1 MNTLGNNNKH
11 RHLVRESNKA
21 LRIPFLSLL
30 VVMALAL
37 AACSPNVS
45 ATGTTVPTIHSNLPT
60 IESSPTV
67 EMTATAAAVPT
78 IAAATPTTGSSPTV
92 KMTAVPTTVPTPT
105 APAVIKSTKNSTL
118 GTILVDSKGM
128 TLYYF
133 LKGTPDASNCSGNC
147 AALWLPFLT
156 NGTPATTDTA
166 VTGALGVFTRTDG
179 SQQVTYAGSPLY
191 YYSGDKA
198 AGDTNGQGVNSLWYA
213 APAAGIPTPMATSA
227 STTESTSAPSKT
239 PTP

>member
-1 MNTLGNNNKH
+1 ML
-11 RHLVRESNKA
+11 RESNKS
-21 LRIPFLSLL
+21 LRIPYLSLL

-37 AACSPNVS
+37 AACSASTPT
-45 ATGTTVPTIHSNLPT
+45 ATTEPTIIMPAT
-60 IESSPTV
+60 TTTESSPTV
-67 EMTATAAAVPT
+67 EMTVAATAV
-78 IAAATPTTGSSPTV
+78 S
-92 KMTAVPTTVPTPT
+92 TPT
-105 APAVIKSTKNSTL
+105 APAVIKSTQNSTL
-118 GTILVDSKGM
+118 GAILVDSNGM

-133 LKGTPDASNCSGNC
+133 LNDTPGASNCSGNC
-147 AALWLPFLT
+147 AVLWPSFLT
-156 NGTPATTDTA
+156 NGTPTTTDTA

-198 AGDTNGQGVNSLWYA
+198 AGDANGQGLNNLWYA

-227 STTESTSAPSKT
+227 STTGSTSAPTETPSTSAPSAT

>member
-1 MNTLGNNNKH
+1 ML
-11 RHLVRESNKA
+11 RESNKA

-45 ATGTTVPTIHSNLPT
+45 ATDTTVPTIAQGFPT
-60 IESSPTV
+60 TESSPTV

-78 IAAATPTTGSSPTV
+78 PTGPAA
-92 KMTAVPTTVPTPT
+92 
-105 APAVIKSTKNSTL
+105 IKSTQNSTL
-118 GTILVDSKGM
+118 GTILVDSNGM

-133 LKGTPDASNCSGNC
+133 LNDTPGASNCSGNC
-147 AALWLPFLT
+147 AVLWPSFLT
-156 NGTPATTDTA
+156 NGTPTTTDTA

-198 AGDTNGQGVNSLWYA
+198 AGDANGQGLNNLWYA

-227 STTESTSAPSKT
+227 STTGSTSAPTETPSTSAPSAT